1 MKPRTLLPFPAR
13 FGVLCLSWL
22 VLTCS
27 ADQVEMQ
34 NGDRYTGRVLSL
46 DDKSLVLQNDFL
58 GKLTLPRDKVAV
70 VQLGLARPTIPPALT
85 STNAAARSR
94 GALQTNSFAS
104 DLASH
109 SNLISQVQKQFL
121 TGAEPAAQ
129 QKFNDLVSGLL
140 NGTITVE
147 DVQREARTA
156 ADQVRALKK
165 ELGPDAGLALDGY
178 LAILDQFLKEA
189 PAPAAVGT
197 NPPPAKTSPGK
208 AEEE

>member
-1 MKPRTLLPFPAR
+1 
-13 FGVLCLSWL
+13 
-22 VLTCS
+22 
-27 ADQVEMQ
+27 MQ

-197 NPPPAKTSPGK
+197 NPPPAQTSPGK